1 MFEFEIEIELRKYS
15 NPQLVEKPSNSGLT
29 FIFKKKRKETV
40 GVSALIVS
48 YRRFYALGKIRAG
61 HAQ

>member
-1 MFEFEIEIELRKYS
+1 MFEFEIELRKDS
-15 NPQLVEKPSNSGLT
+15 NPQLVEKSSNSGLK
-29 FIFKKKRKETV
+29 FIFKKETV